1 MSSHKVQRATEDVK
15 RELTDILRTLK
26 DPRITGMISIVN
38 IDLSNDYSHCT
49 VFVSSLEGMDS
60 AKEAVKGLRSA
71 AGFIRREIG
80 IRMRMRRTPE
90 FHFEADDGI
99 AYSAGIHELL
109 HNISSKYT
117 QQPAE
122 EDEPDAN

>member
-1 MSSHKVQRATEDVK
+1 MSSHKVQRASEDVK

-38 IDLSNDYSHCT
+38 IDLSADYSHCT
-49 VFVSSLEGMDS
+49 VFVSSLDGIAS

-80 IRMRMRRTPE
+80 TRMRMRRTPE

-99 AYSAGIHELL
+99 AYSAGIHQLL
-109 HNISSKYT
+109 QDINSKYPK
-117 QQPAE
+117 QPVG
-122 EDEPDAN
+122 EDDPNAN

>member
-1 MSSHKVQRATEDVK
+1 MSSHKVQRASEDVK
-15 RELTDILRTLK
+15 RELTDILRVLK

-49 VFVSSLEGMDS
+49 VFVSSLDGIES

-80 IRMRMRRTPE
+80 TRMRMRRTPE

-99 AYSAGIHELL
+99 AYSAGIHQLL
-109 HNISSKYT
+109 HDINTKYP
-117 QQPAE
+117 QPPS
-122 EDEPDAN
+122 EDEANED

>member
-1 MSSHKVQRATEDVK
+1 MSSHKVQRASEDVK
-15 RELTDILRTLK
+15 RELTDILRVLK

-49 VFVSSLEGMDS
+49 VFVSSLEGIES

-80 IRMRMRRTPE
+80 TRMRMRRTPE

-99 AYSAGIHELL
+99 AYSAGIHQLL
-109 HNISSKYT
+109 HDINTKYP
-117 QQPAE
+117 QPPS
-122 EDEPDAN
+122 EDEANED

>member
-38 IDLSNDYSHCT
+38 LDLSADYSHCT
-49 VFVSSLEGMDS
+49 VFISSLDGMDS

-80 IRMRMRRTPE
+80 TRMRMRRTPE

-99 AYSAGIHELL
+99 AHSAGIHELL
-109 HNISSKYT
+109 NNISAKYP
-117 QQPAE
+117 QQPAT
-122 EDEPDAN
+122 EDESDAD

>member
-1 MSSHKVQRATEDVK
+1 MSSHKVQRASEDVK
-15 RELTDILRTLK
+15 RELTDILRVLK

-49 VFVSSLEGMDS
+49 VFVSSLDGIES

-80 IRMRMRRTPE
+80 TRMRMRRTPE

-99 AYSAGIHELL
+99 AYSAGIHQLL
-109 HNISSKYT
+109 HDINTKYP
-117 QQPAE
+117 QPPS
-122 EDEPDAN
+122 EDDANED